1 MGYKVLI
8 VEDSDASRDYLAAA
22 VTSVDGME
30 VVATDRGFEAL
41 KLLPLHRFDLIITD
55 IQMPDI
61 NGLELI
67 NFVKKNPNY
76 RNTPLFIVTAEG
88 REQDR
93 ARGLALGASEY
104 LVKPVQVEDLVGLLR
119 RYLQLT
125 T

>member
-8 VEDSDASRDYLAAA
+8 VEDSEASRDYLAAT
-22 VTSVDGME
+22 VTSFDGVE

-67 NFVKKNPNY
+67 NFVKKNPTTA
-76 RNTPLFIVTAEG
+76 TPP
-88 REQDR
+88 
-93 ARGLALGASEY
+93 SSS
-104 LVKPVQVEDLVGLLR
+104 
-119 RYLQLT
+119 
-125 T
+125 

>member
-8 VEDSDASRDYLAAA
+8 VEDSEASRDYLATA
-22 VTSVDGME
+22 VTSFNGVE
-30 VVATDRGFEAL
+30 VVTTDRGFEAL

-76 RNTPLFIVTAEG
+76 RRTPLFIVTAEG

-93 ARGLALGASEY
+93 ARGLALGAAEY
-104 LVKPVQVEDLVGLLR
+104 LVKPVKVEDLVGLLK
-119 RYLQLT
+119 RYLELA
-125 T
+125 

>member
-8 VEDSDASRDYLAAA
+8 VEDSEASRDYLATA
-22 VTSVDGME
+22 VASFDGVE

-104 LVKPVQVEDLVGLLR
+104 LVKPVKAEDLVELLR
-119 RYLQLT
+119 RYLQLA
-125 T
+125 

>member
-8 VEDSDASRDYLAAA
+8 VEDSETSRDYLAAT
-22 VTSVDGME
+22 VTSFDGVE
-30 VVATDRGFEAL
+30 VVVTDRGFEAL

-76 RNTPLFIVTAEG
+76 RQTPLFIVTAEG

-104 LVKPVQVEDLVGLLR
+104 LVKPVKVEDLVGLLR
-119 RYLQLT
+119 RYLQLA
-125 T
+125 

>member
-8 VEDSDASRDYLAAA
+8 VEDSEASRDYLATT
-22 VTSVDGME
+22 VTSFDGVE

-104 LVKPVQVEDLVGLLR
+104 LVKPVKEEDLVGLLR

-125 T
+125 

>member
-8 VEDSDASRDYLAAA
+8 VEDSEASRDYLSTA
-22 VTSVDGME
+22 VASFDGAE

-104 LVKPVQVEDLVGLLR
+104 LVKPVKQEDLIGLLR
-119 RYLQLT
+119 RYLQEP
-125 T
+125 

>member
-8 VEDSDASRDYLAAA
+8 VEDSEASRDYLAAA
-22 VTSVDGME
+22 VTSFVGVE

-67 NFVKKNPNY
+67 NFVKRNPNY

-104 LVKPVQVEDLVGLLR
+104 LVKPVKVEDLVGLLR
-119 RYLQLT
+119 RYLQLA
-125 T
+125 

>member
-8 VEDSDASRDYLAAA
+8 VEDSEASRDYLATA
-22 VTSVDGME
+22 VTSFDGVE

-93 ARGLALGASEY
+93 ARGLALGAAEY
-104 LVKPVQVEDLVGLLR
+104 LVKPVKMEDLVELLR
-119 RYLQLT
+119 RYLELQ
-125 T
+125 

>member
-8 VEDSDASRDYLAAA
+8 VEDSEASRDYLATTVA
-22 VTSVDGME
+22 SFDGVE

-76 RNTPLFIVTAEG
+76 RSTPLFIVTAEG

-104 LVKPVQVEDLVGLLR
+104 LVKPVKEEDLVELLR
-119 RYLQLT
+119 RYLQLP
-125 T
+125 